1 MSHMGNV
8 FKCQLN
14 KIYNL
19 YVTIQTINQ
28 FSIMLYLL
36 GFFSL
41 KNLIYI
47 YDMFYVKCLHVRIKV
62 MLVGKIKLF

>member
-14 KIYNL
+14 KIYSL

-28 FSIMLYLL
+28 IFIMLHLL

-41 KNLIYI
+41 KKLIYI

>member
-14 KIYNL
+14 KIYSL

-41 KNLIYI
+41 KKIDIHIWYVLCK
-47 YDMFYVKCLHVRIKV
+47 MFTCHN
-62 MLVGKIKLF
+62 

>member
-1 MSHMGNV
+1 MGNV
-8 FKCQLN
+8 FKYQLN
-14 KIYNL
+14 KIYSL

-41 KNLIYI
+41 K
-47 YDMFYVKCLHVRIKV
+47 
-62 MLVGKIKLF
+62 KIDIHI